1 MALRMTLGALPLW
14 AGNGKLWTGRP
25 PRGEHPERVG
35 RLSDER
41 GFEKIFMSRYA
52 GITVDTKRRWAL
64 PQMFRHELAKAET
77 ADGTWAF
84 YIGYEE
90 DGCLYLLTPDQY
102 ATYAA
107 ELDRLFDDGDPED
120 RATRTQILGNFQRVH
135 TDNANRL
142 TIPEEHAEIA
152 GLSGKIDLVTGDRR
166 SEIWHSDALRRRR
179 ADGRQPA
186 LDRLADRRG
195 KKTATRSLTTGS
207 AGEGS

>member
-1 MALRMTLGALPLW
+1 
-14 AGNGKLWTGRP
+14 
-25 PRGEHPERVG
+25 
-35 RLSDER
+35 
-41 GFEKIFMSRYA
+41 MSRYA
-52 GITVDTKRRWAL
+52 GITVDAKRRWAL
-64 PQMFRHELAKAET
+64 PQMFRHELNKAEA

-102 ATYAA
+102 DAYAT
-107 ELDRLFDDGDPED
+107 ELDRLFDDGDPDD

-152 GLSGKIDLVTGDRR
+152 GLSGKIDLVSGDRR
-166 SEIWHSDALRRRR
+166 SEIWQSDALRRRR
-179 ADGRQPA
+179 EDGQQSA
-186 LDRLADRRG
+186 LERLADRRAQ
-195 KKTATRSLTTGS
+195 TATTRSLTMGS